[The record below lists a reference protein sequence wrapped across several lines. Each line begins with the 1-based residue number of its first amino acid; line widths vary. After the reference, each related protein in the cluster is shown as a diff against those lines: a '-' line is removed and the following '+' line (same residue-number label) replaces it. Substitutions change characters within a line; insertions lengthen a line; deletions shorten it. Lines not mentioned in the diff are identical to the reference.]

1 MANNLS
7 ENLITTYI
15 PKNEII
21 FSPIGGVGQIGM
33 NFYLYGTQG
42 KWIIVDLGITFGNS
56 EETPGIDIILP
67 NPEFV
72 RKNNNCEFC

>member
-1 MANNLS
+1 MKKVS
-7 ENLITTYI
+7 DNLINFYV
-15 PKNEII
+15 PKNELI

-67 NPEFV
+67 IPNLLEKIKKIF
-72 RKNNNCEFC
+72 

>member
-1 MANNLS
+1 MANKLP
-7 ENLITTYI
+7 ENLITTYE

-21 FSPIGGVGQIGM
+21 FSPVGGVGQIGM
-33 NFYLYGTQG
+33 NFYLYGSQG

-72 RKNNNCEFC
+72 KRNKKNL